1 LFRVNLAQPDLS
13 NAPLRY
19 DLISAFWGVY
29 FKMIGVEY
37 RHLEL
42 VPMTGPAIIAP
53 NHITNID
60 PFGVAQPLPRR
71 VHFMAKQELFGNAV
85 LRYYMLSGNAFP
97 VERGK
102 MDLTAI
108 KTALRVLQNGQL
120 LVIFPQGTRGGVE
133 AKGGASFLALKAKVP
148 VIPVGISLHR
158 NWFGGKAFRFNFG
171 TPIPP
176 EGDVEAHT
184 TRVSD
189 AIEALRLAAS

>member
-1 LFRVNLAQPDLS
+1 VNPAQPDFS

-19 DLISAFWGVY
+19 DFISAVWGVY
-29 FKMIGVEY
+29 FKILGVEY
-37 RHLEL
+37 RRKDF

-71 VHFMAKQELFGNAV
+71 VHFMAKQELFTNAV

-97 VERGK
+97 VDRGK

-108 KTALRVLQNGQL
+108 KTALRILQGGQL
-120 LVIFPQGTRGGVE
+120 LVMFPQGTRGGTE

-148 VIPVGISLHR
+148 VIPVGISLHP
-158 NWFGGKAFRFNFG
+158 NWFGGKRYRFNFG
-171 TPIPP
+171 APIPP
-176 EGDVEAHT
+176 EGDVESHI
-184 TRVSD
+184 TRVTD
-189 AIEALRLAAS
+189 TIEALILEVV